1 MAPTPLDSSPLLLVN
16 GKVFQS
22 PGNKDTQPSFHSCML
37 VRDGLIRHVGS
48 ESDPEIVQARDGGS
62 VQMRDLGGQ
71 TVLPGFIDGHLH
83 ILTMGQTLKKAH
95 LEKCKS
101 LADIRAAI
109 KAHAEAH
116 PSDPRVMASGW
127 MNSMTPDGVHHSMLD
142 DLDPR
147 PIYVDSKDLHSG
159 WLNAAA
165 IAEIGCE
172 GMADPEGGTIS
183 RDADGKATGE
193 MSEAAVFSLLWPH
206 LATIAS
212 LDERV
217 DAVRGAVDAYHAA
230 GYTGMI
236 DMAMDDTIWDA
247 VLELRRR
254 GPVPMR
260 ISAYWL
266 IKPAKTEAE
275 HLAQVARAV
284 ELNRIYNTT
293 TSPDCRVVGIKVVCD
308 GIVDACTASLTEPY
322 AHNALSV
329 DPIWTPAQLAPVV
342 AAADAAGLQVALHA
356 IGDRTVTTVVDAI
369 EAHCA
374 PSRRPRVEHLE
385 LTTPADAARLGR
397 LGITASVQPVH
408 SDPAIF
414 GAWPRLL
421 GEPRC
426 ARAFAYTEFADGG
439 ATLALGTDAPTAPN
453 HPLQNLYV
461 ATTRRSAREPGV
473 HDAVNSHFALD
484 LCQAAAAATRGAAY
498 SCFLDGVAGSLEAG
512 KKADFVVVDMRWEPE
527 ALLGARVLETWFE
540 GTRVYEAPA

>member
-1 MAPTPLDSSPLLLVN
+1 MLLVN
-16 GKVFQS
+16 AKIFQS
-22 PGNKDTQPSFHSCML
+22 PGAKDTQPSFHSCML
-37 VRDGLIRHVGS
+37 VQDGLIRHVGS
-48 ESDPEIVQARDGGS
+48 ETDPEIAAARDAGS
-62 VQMRDLGGQ
+62 IQTRDLGGR

-83 ILTMGQTLKKAH
+83 VLTMGQTLKKAH
-95 LEKCKS
+95 LDHCKT

-116 PSDPRVMASGW
+116 PSDDRVLASGW

-165 IAEIGCE
+165 IAEVGCE
-172 GMADPEGGTIS
+172 DMADPEGGTIC

-193 MSEAAVFSLLWPH
+193 MAEAAVFTVLWPH
-206 LATIAS
+206 LATLAS

-217 DAVRGAVDAYHAA
+217 AAVRAAVDAYHAA
-230 GYTGMI
+230 GYTGMV

-247 VLELRRR
+247 ILEMRRR
-254 GPVPMR
+254 EQPNPIPMR

-275 HLAQVARAV
+275 HLAQVDRAV
-284 ELNRIYNTT
+284 ELSRLYNSA

-329 DPIWTPAQLAPVV
+329 DPMWTPAQLGPVV
-342 AAADAAGLQVALHA
+342 ARADAAGLQVALHA
-356 IGDRTVTTVVDAI
+356 IGDRTVTTAIDAI
-369 EAHCA
+369 EAHCSSSS
-374 PSRRPRVEHLE
+374 SRLRPRIEHLE
-385 LTTPADAARLGR
+385 LTTPEDAARLGR

-408 SDPAIF
+408 ADPATF

-421 GEPRC
+421 GEARC
-426 ARAFAYTEFADGG
+426 GRAFAYSEFAAGG

-453 HPLQNLYV
+453 DPLQNLYV
-461 ATTRRSAREPGV
+461 ATTRRSAREPDM
-473 HDAVNSHFALD
+473 DAVVNRQFALD
-484 LCQAAAAATRGAAY
+484 LCQAAASATRGAAY
-498 SCFLDGVAGSLEAG
+498 SCFLDDVTGSLEAG

-527 ALLGARVLETWFE
+527 TLLGARILETWFE
-540 GTRVYEAPA
+540 GRRVYEAPA